1 MIQLPII
8 ILKRRE
14 TSKVIL
20 IAVILLMVLF
30 CIVVSDINI
39 KVKVGCVIVFGAFIV
54 QAVVVVVHPKV
65 TTVTY
70 DNILKYEDS
79 TISYVNEDNEVLLVS
94 EECMRVNVYI
104 DDVCR
109 LDEVTKQF
117 GVFKIISYVFYVPED
132 VYKSGKY

>member
-20 IAVILLMVLF
+20 IVVILLMVLF